1 MHQFRIPP
9 EQNDLPGAAFPGQ
22 ASLGWER
29 WRDAAEKLPDGKTK
43 EFTKEIALNPG
54 GRRLM
59 EALFGNSPFLT
70 QAAIKDIPFIREL
83 FIEGPDQAHTSV
95 IKALG
100 RSCKEGID
108 ESGLATVLRT
118 AKRRMALTV
127 AIADIAGIWPLA
139 KVTKALSDFAE
150 AALRHAV
157 AHLLLAMEERGAF
170 SLPFAGD
177 PEKGSGLIVL
187 ALGKLGAGE
196 LNYSSDIDLIVLFD
210 PRRIQTERPENL
222 QSVFV
227 RLTKGLVRLF
237 DERTPD
243 GYVFR
248 TDLRLRPD
256 PASTPL
262 AVSVQAAEVYYE
274 SLGQNWERAAMIK
287 ARPVAGD
294 REAGQAF
301 LKMLHPFIWRKNLDF
316 AAIRDIHSIKRQI
329 NAHKGGGEIAL
340 EGHNIKLGR
349 GGIREIE
356 FFAQTQQLIW
366 GGRDPDL
373 RVSKTLDALNILA
386 GKGHITEQA
395 KDELSAAYVF
405 LRTLEHRL
413 QMIADEQTQT
423 LPKDAETLTALAVF
437 LGYDGGD
444 AFSRDLLGHLRRVES
459 HYANLFEHSPGL
471 AMEGG
476 KAGNLVFTGSESDP
490 ETLASLSRLGFKTPK
505 TVDATLRG
513 WHHGRYRATR
523 NARSRELLTEL
534 GPVLLKAFCGAP
546 DPDATLLKFD
556 AFLSNLPAGVQLF
569 SMLHSNPNLLEL
581 LVEILGLAPR
591 LADHLSRYPSIFES
605 VLTQDFFDPPPPRR
619 TLDEE
624 LDRRLEEARDTED
637 VLDIS
642 RRWANDRRFQIG
654 VQSLLGRLT
663 PAQAAWGL
671 SAIAEAALSR
681 LFPRIEAEFAKK
693 HGAIPGSAMAVIAM
707 GKLGGRE
714 MTPTSD
720 LDLIFV
726 YSVPGDEALSDG
738 PKPLPP
744 GVYFARLSQRMI
756 NALGAQTAE
765 GTLYEVDMRLRPSGN
780 AGPIASSMDSFSRY
794 HQEQAWTWE
803 HMALTRARVIT
814 GPEDLKR
821 AINGVIGDALTR
833 RRDGQALLRDVAH
846 MRARMDAE
854 HHTDS
859 LWDIKHLRGGLV
871 DIEFI
876 AQYLMLKNAHDH
888 PEILSTNTW
897 MALTRLGEHGLLSS
911 SDADLLSSSDADLLR
926 EALTLWQALQGF
938 LRLTVKS
945 NPAGGKE
952 IDIPLP
958 LREVLARQGGVRSF
972 GELKEKIAAT
982 AGRVFDLYRD
992 LIEKPAEAP

>member
-1 MHQFRIPP
+1 MYQFRIPL
-9 EQNDLPGAAFPGQ
+9 EQNDLPGVAFPGQ
-22 ASLGWER
+22 ASLGWEQ
-29 WRDAAEKLPDGKTK
+29 WRDAAEKLPDAKTRALA
-43 EFTKEIALNPG
+43 EGIALKPHQS
-54 GRRLM
+54 RLM

-70 QAAIKDIPFIREL
+70 QAAIKDIPFICEL
-83 FIEGPDQAHTSV
+83 FIEGPDQVYTSV

-108 ESGLATVLRT
+108 ESGLAKALRV

-127 AIADIAGIWPLA
+127 AIADITKIWPLA

-150 AALRHAV
+150 AALGHAV

-170 SLPFAGD
+170 SLPHPND

-210 PRRIQTERPENL
+210 PARIQTERPENL

-248 TDLRLRPD
+248 TDFRLRPD

-262 AVSVQAAEVYYE
+262 AVSVQAAEIYYE

-294 REAGQAF
+294 KEAGQAF

-329 NAHKGGGEIAL
+329 NAHKGGGKIAL
-340 EGHNIKLGR
+340 AGHNIKLGR

-373 RVSKTLDALNILA
+373 HISKTLDTLNILA
-386 GKGHITEQA
+386 EKALITEQA
-395 KDELSAAYVF
+395 KDELSDAYAF
-405 LRTLEHRL
+405 LRTVEHRL
-413 QMIADEQTQT
+413 QMINDQQTQT
-423 LPKDAETLTALAVF
+423 LPKDDEGLAALAIF
-437 LGYDGGD
+437 LGYDTLD
-444 AFSRDLLGHLRRVES
+444 AFSADLLGHLRHVEI
-459 HYANLFEHSPGL
+459 HYANLFEDSPDL
-471 AMEGG
+471 AMDGG
-476 KAGNLVFTGSESDP
+476 KAGNLVFTGSEPDP
-490 ETLASLSRLGFKTPK
+490 ETLASLSRLGFQAAK
-505 TVDATLRG
+505 TVDTTLRG

-523 NARSRELLTEL
+523 SARSRELLTEL
-534 GPVLLKAFCGAP
+534 GPVLLKSFCGTP

-569 SMLHSNPNLLEL
+569 SMLYSNPHLLGL
-581 LVEILGLAPR
+581 LMEILGLAPR
-591 LADHLSRYPSIFES
+591 LADHLSRHPSVLES

-619 TLDEE
+619 TLDKE
-624 LDRRLEEARDTED
+624 LDRRLEDARDTED

-654 VQSLLGRLT
+654 VQSLLGHLT

-671 SAIAEAALSR
+671 STIAETALSR

-693 HGAIPGSAMAVIAM
+693 HGVISSSAMAVIAM

-726 YSVPGDEALSDG
+726 YSVPGNDALSDG
-738 PKPLPP
+738 PKPLAP

-756 NALGAQTAE
+756 NALSAQTAE
-765 GTLYEVDMRLRPSGN
+765 GVLYEVDMRLRPSGN
-780 AGPIASSMDSFSRY
+780 AGPIASSMDSFRRY
-794 HQEQAWTWE
+794 HEEQAWTWE

-814 GPEDLKR
+814 GPIDLKR
-821 AINGVIGDALTR
+821 EINGVIGDVLTR
-833 RRDGQALLRDVAH
+833 RRDGQALVGDVAQ

-876 AQYLMLKNAHDH
+876 AQYLMLKNAHDY
-888 PEILSTNTW
+888 PEALSTNTW
-897 MALTRLGEHGLLSS
+897 MALTRLAEHGLLSS
-911 SDADLLSSSDADLLR
+911 SDAGLLK

-945 NPAGGKE
+945 NPVEGKE
-952 IDIPLP
+952 TDIPLP
-958 LREVLARQGGVRSF
+958 LRQILARQGGVRSF
-972 GELKEKIAAT
+972 DDLKEKIVTT
-982 AGRVFDLYRD
+982 AKRVFKIYCA
-992 LIEKPAEAP
+992 LIEKPSKASSP